1 MSKIFKVH
9 KTVRFSQCDSR
20 AFMFPH
26 AQIEMIHEAIEDWLS
41 DALDFNYK
49 KMHLEAEKS
58 FPVVQVEYTLIR
70 AVRLGL
76 QLSAE
81 LYVSHLGRSSMTIQI
96 EIRHNEVLY
105 SKATES
111 MVQVDLHSLR
121 PVALDSQLRSRAE
134 LYLK

>member
-1 MSKIFKVH
+1 
-9 KTVRFSQCDSR
+9 
-20 AFMFPH
+20 
-26 AQIEMIHEAIEDWLS
+26 
-41 DALDFNYK
+41 
-49 KMHLEAEKS
+49 MHLEAEKS